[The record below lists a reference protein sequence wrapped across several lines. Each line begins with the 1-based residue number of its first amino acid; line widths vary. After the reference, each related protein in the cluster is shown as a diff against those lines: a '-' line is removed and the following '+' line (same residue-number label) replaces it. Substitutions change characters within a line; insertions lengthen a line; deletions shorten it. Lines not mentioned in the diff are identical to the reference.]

1 MKSLRHL
8 IAAVLSGSV
17 AVGILSM
24 TPARSAEFSTSQTTE
39 IQGILKSYLMEH
51 PEIIRDAITAL
62 DEKEKAAEDAAR
74 KKTLAD
80 LSGPVYSAPDGFVI
94 GNPKG
99 TVTLVEFFDYNCGYC
114 KRALDDLDHLMKE
127 NKDLRV
133 ILRDFPI
140 LSPNSVQ
147 AAIIAV
153 AAHDQFQGDKFWE
166 FHRKLLATKGMVG
179 KEQALDVAK
188 SLGADMDKLTA
199 DAAKTSVKPAIQG
212 SVDIAKELSLNGT
225 PSYVLGDDVLI
236 GAVGYDELNAKIS
249 NIRKC
254 GKALCS

>member
-1 MKSLRHL
+1 MKSLRHM
-8 IAAVLSGSV
+8 IAAVAAGFLATAPV
-17 AVGILSM
+17 QA
-24 TPARSAEFSTSQTTE
+24 AEFSTNQTTE
-39 IQGILKSYLMEH
+39 IQTIIKSYLMEH
-51 PEIIRDAITAL
+51 PEVIRDAITAL

-80 LSGPVYSAPDGFVI
+80 LSGPLYTAPDGFVI

-114 KRALDDLDHLMKE
+114 KRALDDLDRLMKE

-147 AAIIAV
+147 ASIIAV
-153 AAHDQFQGDKFWE
+153 AAHDQLSGEKFWD
-166 FHRKLLATKGMVG
+166 FHRKLLGMKGMIG
-179 KEQALDVAK
+179 KDQALDVAK
-188 SLGADMDKLTA
+188 SLGADMTKLA
-199 DAAKTSVKPAIQG
+199 GDAAKPDIRTAIQG
-212 SVDIAKELSLNGT
+212 SEDIAKNLSLNGT
-225 PSYVLGDDVLI
+225 PSYVLGDDILI
-236 GAVGYDELNAKIS
+236 GAVGFDELNTKVG

-254 GKALCS
+254 GKVLCS

>member
-1 MKSLRHL
+1 MTRLRRT
-8 IAAVLSGSV
+8 IAAVAACFLV
-17 AVGILSM
+17 IA
-24 TPARSAEFSTSQTTE
+24 PAQAAEFSTNQTTE
-39 IQGILKSYLMEH
+39 IQTIVKSYLMEH

-62 DEKEKAAEDAAR
+62 EEKEKAAEDAAR

-80 LSGPVYSAPDGFVI
+80 LSGPIYTAPDGFVI

-114 KRALDDLDHLMKE
+114 KRALEDLDRLMKE

-147 AAIIAV
+147 ASIIAV
-153 AAHDQFQGDKFWE
+153 AAHDQLTGDKFWD
-166 FHRKLLATKGMVG
+166 FHRKLLGTRGMVG

-188 SLGADMDKLTA
+188 SLGVDMTKLA
-199 DAAKTSVKPAIQG
+199 SDAAKPDVRTAIQG
-212 SVDIAKELSLNGT
+212 SEDIAKNLALNGT
-225 PSYVLGDDVLI
+225 PSYVLGDDVLV
-236 GAVGYDELNAKIS
+236 GAVGFDELNTKVG
-249 NIRKC
+249 NVRKC

>member
-1 MKSLRHL
+1 LKNPE
-8 IAAVLSGSV
+8 VL
-17 AVGILSM
+17 
-24 TPARSAEFSTSQTTE
+24 
-39 IQGILKSYLMEH
+39 
-51 PEIIRDAITAL
+51 RDAMAAL
-62 DEKEKAAEDAAR
+62 EQKQKQVEDTHRQQVVDDDAKALFDSPFQA
-74 KKTLAD
+74 TL
-80 LSGPVYSAPDGFVI
+80 
-94 GNPKG
+94 GNPQGK
-99 TVTLVEFFDYNCGYC
+99 VSIVEFFDYNCGYC

-166 FHRKLLATKGMVG
+166 FHRKLLAIKGTVG
-179 KEQALDVAK
+179 KDQALDVAK

-212 SVDIAKELSLNGT
+212 SVDIAKDLSLNGT
-225 PSYVLGDDVLI
+225 PSYVLGDDVLV
-236 GAVGYDELNAKIS
+236 GAVGYDELNAKIG